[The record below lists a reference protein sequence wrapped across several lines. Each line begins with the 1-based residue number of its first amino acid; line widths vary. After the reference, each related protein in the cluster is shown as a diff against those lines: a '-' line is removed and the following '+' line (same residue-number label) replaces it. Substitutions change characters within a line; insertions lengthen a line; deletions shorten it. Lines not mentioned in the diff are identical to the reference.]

1 MALTLKEKI
10 AKSRLRDQLKQER
23 QIYLDAIDNGSK
35 FSDFYATKA
44 ALLNEKL
51 AAI

>member
-1 MALTLKEKI
+1 MTLKEKV
-10 AKSRLRDQLKQER
+10 LRQRKIDQIKQEVS
-23 QIYLDAIDNGSK
+23 IYEDAIKSGSK

-51 AAI
+51 EAI